1 MQFILLREWC
11 TFFFDTCIPGSFFLR
26 CCLSMYSFSVKIC
39 SSFWFAMHV
48 SKARI
53 YLHGETLIWSL
64 WHHGSASGEARLRT
78 HPWCGASRGSNTGD
92 AFSVQVSRASLL
104 LELEAL
110 QWWQNHKNT
119 FSMWINFSILS
130 VPCCSSSSRPTFGEM
145 HRNQL
150 MNGSYA
156 LEVLCTH
163 LLKGFYFTRRIS
175 GISRLFLLS
184 EAWWC
189 LDSLFDDA
197 KPYSHHTTIVGI

>member
-26 CCLSMYSFSVKIC
+26 CCLSLCIRSRSRSATIFCLHCMFLK
-39 SSFWFAMHV
+39 H
-48 SKARI
+48 I

-110 QWWQNHKNT
+110 QWQNHKNT

-130 VPCCSSSSRPTFGEM
+130 VPCCSSSSG
-145 HRNQL
+145 L
-150 MNGSYA
+150 L
-156 LEVLCTH
+156 LEKCTETNSWMVH
-163 LLKGFYFTRRIS
+163 ML
-175 GISRLFLLS
+175 
-184 EAWWC
+184 
-189 LDSLFDDA
+189 
-197 KPYSHHTTIVGI
+197 